1 MVGVCPEWSSAS
13 AAGLQRHR
21 GTCGVRVGIKI
32 SASPAFFFRFAVPL
46 CYREIH
52 GHDKNGS
59 KDPADGWFGY
69 TVGKKATRKEK

>member
-32 SASPAFFFRFAVPL
+32 SASPAFFLGLLFRCAT
-46 CYREIH
+46 EIH

-59 KDPADGWFGY
+59 KDPSDGWFGY
-69 TVGKKATRKEK
+69 TVGKEATRKEK